1 MKWIPPIAG
10 LLVADSGRIHVPHV
24 SNDWANEIKEL
35 RDRCEREMD
44 SCTDKIARN
53 SKFCSSA
60 GATRGSLS
68 SARMCCPSINNDH
81 VTTRPRDCSGFAE
94 SGKKRWASLDH
105 VIRPEFST
113 KSSFDCV
120 SSEFCHAKN
129 VFKLLNLH
137 SNRLLIISAIEWK
150 LFRHFSAHSS
160 AARGLKRKWLWN
172 CWSTALFFPDFDG
185 GYLGRIQSD
194 SFRNCF
200 NVLCPLSSIEWAA
213 NRIRLTKQQ
222 PANAVWIRTLVTA
235 EGNLNQ
241 LMEIESDLTRYA
253 TNRLPVSVGS
263 PDRQVSVWT
272 MNFSPAID
280 RFVKWP
286 LASRDNVHQIIRL
299 RRRQRHSHRI
309 SRRRTN

>member
-1 MKWIPPIAG
+1 MNSTNRWPFSCG
-10 LLVADSGRIHVPHV
+10 FRT
-24 SNDWANEIKEL
+24 
-35 RDRCEREMD
+35 D
-44 SCTDKIARN
+44 SC
-53 SKFCSSA
+53 
-60 GATRGSLS
+60 ATRVEWLS
-68 SARMCCPSINNDH
+68 QWNQRTAGPLRAWNGQLHGQNCTEQQVLQLCRGNKRLIVIRPDVLSIDQQR
-81 VTTRPRDCSGFAE
+81 TRDYQATWLLRICWIR
-94 SGKKRWASLDH
+94 KKRWASLDH

-150 LFRHFSAHSS
+150 LFRHFSTHSS
-160 AARGLKRKWLWN
+160 AARGLKRKWLWI

-185 GYLGRIQSD
+185 GYLGRIQLD

-200 NVLCPLSSIEWAA
+200 NVLCTLSSIEWSAK
-213 NRIRLTKQQ
+213 RIRLTKQQ